1 MNIADDL
8 SERQRTFCRLILKDP
23 EMRASVAYRQ
33 AGYTCKNEAVA
44 ATSANA
50 LLKTLKIRNFLA
62 KNREKAHQR
71 IAKKT
76 GIDGVAIIEELTR
89 IHQAD
94 ADELSSYWRT
104 ACRYCWSFGYGY
116 KRTVEEFKRSQ
127 QQHADLVAANDALP
141 PYQKK
146 KIPAFDPMGGDDF
159 DCIADPDPNCTECR
173 GLGVGTAVIKDTRKL
188 SKSAR
193 ALYAGIH
200 QTKDGIKVLTH
211 SKEGFTALLMRHAG
225 MLIDKRELSG
235 PGGGPLPVAALSMAL
250 PTDPIEAARVYAEIM
265 SGPARAPIVNADEAE

>member
-1 MNIADDL
+1 MINDGL
-8 SERQRTFCRLILKDP
+8 TEKQRKFARLLLRDP
-23 EMRASVAYRQ
+23 EMRAGAAYRG
-33 AGYTCKNEAVA
+33 AGFMCKTDAIASTEGHRLLRNPKIRAFLEINREIALQKVA
-44 ATSANA
+44 A
-50 LLKTLKIRNFLA
+50 
-62 KNREKAHQR
+62 
-71 IAKKT
+71 KT
-76 GIDGVAIIEELTR
+76 GVDSAAIIEELTR
-89 IHQAD
+89 IHEAD

-116 KRTVEEFKRSQ
+116 KRSPEEFKRAQ
-127 QQHADLVAANDALP
+127 NQHADLVAANDLLP

-146 KIPAFDPMGGDDF
+146 KIPPFDPMGGDDF
-159 DCIADPDPNCTECR
+159 DCLADPDPNCTECR

-188 SKSAR
+188 SKAAR

-235 PGGGPLPVAALSMAL
+235 PGGGPVPVAGMTL
-250 PTDPIEAARVYAEIM
+250 PTDPIEAAKVYAEIM
-265 SGPARAPIVNADEAE
+265 GGGK

>member
-1 MNIADDL
+1 MDFKDGL
-8 SERQRTFCRLILKDP
+8 SERQRKFCRLLLAKP
-23 EMRASVAYRQ
+23 EMVATKAYRE
-33 AGYTCKNEAVA
+33 AGYQCKNDAVA
-44 ATSANA
+44 ASSAHN
-50 LLKTLKIRNFLA
+50 LLKNPKVRKFLEI
-62 KNREKAHQR
+62 NRERAIQR
-71 IAKKT
+71 VAKKT
-76 GIDGVAIIEELTR
+76 GIDSAAIIEELTR
-89 IHQAD
+89 IHEAD

-116 KRTVEEFKRSQ
+116 KRSPEEYKRSQ
-127 QQHADLVAANDALP
+127 AQHAEAVAANDLLP

-146 KIPAFDPMGGDDF
+146 KIPPFDPMGGDDF
-159 DCIADPDPNCTECR
+159 DCLADPDPACTECR

-188 SKSAR
+188 SRAAR

-235 PGGGPLPVAALSMAL
+235 PGGGPVPIAGMTL
-250 PTDPIEAARVYAEIM
+250 PTDPIEAAKVYAEIM
-265 SGPARAPIVNADEAE
+265 GGSK

>member
-1 MNIADDL
+1 MNISDGL
-8 SERQRTFCRLILKDP
+8 TEKQRKFCRLVLKDP
-23 EMRASVAYRQ
+23 EMRASVAYRD
-33 AGYTCKNEAVA
+33 AGYTCKNDAVA

-50 LLKTLKIRNFLA
+50 LLKNQKVRDFLA
-62 KNREKAHQR
+62 KNREKALQR
-71 IAKKT
+71 VAKKT
-76 GIDGVAIIEELTR
+76 GIDSEAIVAELTR

-116 KRTVEEFKRSQ
+116 KRSPEEMKRAR
-127 QQHADLVAANDALP
+127 QQHADLVALNDQLP

-146 KIPAFDPMGGDDF
+146 KIPPFDEMGGDDF
-159 DCIADPDPNCTECR
+159 DCLADPDPNCTECR

-188 SKSAR
+188 SKGAR
-193 ALYAGIH
+193 ALYAGIQ

-211 SKEGFTALLMRHAG
+211 SKEGFTTLLMRHAG

-235 PGGGPLPVAALSMAL
+235 PGGGPVPVAGMTL
-250 PTDPIEAARVYAEIM
+250 PTDPIEAAKVYAEIM
-265 SGPARAPIVNADEAE
+265 GGGK